1 MGFEADVERL
11 KCIRMVVSKVEN
23 HPKVKQWN
31 GLHRCSGYPK
41 LKLTYFPFPG
51 RAEPIRLALF
61 MGGLAFEDER
71 IGVDELNSRRSSL
84 PFNQLPV
91 LEVDGEMVSQAL
103 AILRYVGTL
112 SGLYSPSNIMEM
124 LRIDEV
130 FSLIDEFYSSYT
142 WNASYFEQYPM
153 KQLQLRTTL
162 AEETL
167 PKTLGFLEN
176 RVSRWGGLHSVGDK
190 LTVADLAIYSLLWT
204 FQSGR
209 IAGVPVSSV
218 TMQLLTPLALA
229 CILFCSTAVAKSDEE
244 AKTIDD
250 LYADAVAEGGNL
262 VLYHGG
268 DAADRQDR
276 LRNAFTQRF
285 PEINFTV
292 IVDYSKYHDV
302 RIDNQL
308 ETDTLVPDVV
318 ALQTLQD
325 FTRWTKEGELLPYKP
340 REFSKIHNSLK
351 DENGAWMAYS
361 IYTFGYLYNS
371 SALNGL
377 AAPTTPAD
385 LADSQWA
392 GKIAS
397 SYPHDD
403 DAVLF
408 VYARYVEKYGW
419 DWVAKL
425 AQQDIDFNRGSY
437 VAGNLVTSGEKIIGV
452 GTSGRPGTTPIEFVG
467 GNGTDY
473 LSWGQRVGILTKAK
487 HHAAAKLFMNWIV
500 SEEAQTSIVTSS
512 VRTDIN
518 VNKPW
523 DIPEA
528 NMAAFPEFMEDR
540 EKVEIWKQTF
550 ALYFGE
556 VQGDPTPGWPGL
568 HPGL

>member
-176 RVSRWGGLHSVGDK
+176 RVSRWGGLHSVATLNPIDSPKQICHSAIFRLHLK
-190 LTVADLAIYSLLWT
+190 LHK
-204 FQSGR
+204 
-209 IAGVPVSSV
+209 
-218 TMQLLTPLALA
+218 
-229 CILFCSTAVAKSDEE
+229 IL
-244 AKTIDD
+244 
-250 LYADAVAEGGNL
+250 
-262 VLYHGG
+262 H
-268 DAADRQDR
+268 RQDR